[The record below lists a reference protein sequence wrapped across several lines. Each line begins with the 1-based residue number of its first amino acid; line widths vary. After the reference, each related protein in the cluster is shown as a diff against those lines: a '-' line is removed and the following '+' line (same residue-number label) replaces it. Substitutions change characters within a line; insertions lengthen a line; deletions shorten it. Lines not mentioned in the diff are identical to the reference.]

1 MAEKDPKNLKTE
13 SECQEQENEI
23 KKTDT
28 NQKILEER
36 NSESKFKD
44 QGIQPKKE
52 NRVEKI
58 ESETKKHEE
67 TELSEIKMPPKMLKK
82 KEAKGCRTNR
92 NWIAI
97 LKKSKRNNV
106 RPSITPFIKLR
117 GIKKERMILECI
129 VSPSV
134 ARNTL
139 KSLLIGAEE
148 IKINIIEI
156 PDLIGDDNY
165 IDFNRISERIGLT
178 RVFKGV

>member
-1 MAEKDPKNLKTE
+1 MAEKDPKNLTTE

-82 KEAKGCRTNR
+82 RKPKGAELTV
-92 NWIAI
+92 IG
-97 LKKSKRNNV
+97 LLSSKRA
-106 RPSITPFIKLR
+106 
-117 GIKKERMILECI
+117 KEIML
-129 VSPSV
+129 
-134 ARNTL
+134 
-139 KSLLIGAEE
+139 
-148 IKINIIEI
+148 
-156 PDLIGDDNY
+156 DHQ
-165 IDFNRISERIGLT
+165 
-178 RVFKGV
+178 

>member
-1 MAEKDPKNLKTE
+1 
-13 SECQEQENEI
+13 
-23 KKTDT
+23 
-28 NQKILEER
+28 
-36 NSESKFKD
+36 
-44 QGIQPKKE
+44 
-52 NRVEKI
+52 
-58 ESETKKHEE
+58 
-67 TELSEIKMPPKMLKK
+67 
-82 KEAKGCRTNR
+82 
-92 NWIAI
+92 
-97 LKKSKRNNV
+97 
-106 RPSITPFIKLR
+106 
-117 GIKKERMILECI
+117 MILECI